1 MIQIDNCYMNLFGL
15 LVSTMPF
22 YFAVLEQ
29 YYTGELVLQGVNGV
43 DDGSFGY
50 IAVCFVTAYL
60 GCDIWKVEYSV
71 WGYPPTQA
79 SHILMYVLFAILA
92 LSTID

>member
-1 MIQIDNCYMNLFGL
+1 MSLFGL

-29 YYTGELVLQGVNGV
+29 YYTGELVLQVVNGV

-50 IAVCFVTAYL
+50 ILMCFASGYFGVEF
-60 GCDIWKVEYSV
+60 WKQEVSV
-71 WGYPPTQA
+71 MGYPPTRV
-79 SHILMYVLFAILA
+79 SHILIYVLFAILA
-92 LSTID
+92 LSTLD